1 MHETHKIVFLFDV
14 DNTLID
20 NDRMKTDL
28 GKHVLEVFGQAGE
41 EALWTLYDEQRAK
54 HDYADFI
61 GTLERFRLAYIQ
73 DMRVINLANW
83 LLNYPFRE
91 RLYPDALEAVRHVSQ
106 WGLPVIL
113 TDGDGVF
120 QPHKLESAGLID
132 AFNGHVLNYVHKEK
146 ELDNILRAY
155 PAAHYV
161 LIDDKLKLL
170 DAFKRALG
178 DRVTTVFPRQGH
190 YANQKETL
198 EQTPPADI
206 EIAHIADLAKHDFSA
221 LVPA

>member
-1 MHETHKIVFLFDV
+1 MNTTFKAIFLFDV

-28 GKHVLEVFGQAGE
+28 GEYVRETFGA
-41 EALWTLYDEQRAK
+41 EAEKEFWTLYDEQRVK

-61 GTLERFRLAYIQ
+61 GTLERFRCAHIQ
-73 DMRVINLANW
+73 DMRTVRLSNW
-83 LLNYPFRE
+83 VLNYPFEE
-91 RLYPDALEAVRHVSQ
+91 RLYPDAVAAVHHVSQ

-132 AFNGHVLNYVHKEK
+132 AFGGNVLNYVHKEK
-146 ELDNILRAY
+146 ELDNVLRAY
-155 PAAHYV
+155 PAEHYV

-178 DRVTTVFPRQGH
+178 DRVTTVFPCQGH
-190 YANQKETL
+190 YAEQQSTL
-198 EQTPPADI
+198 ENMLPADI
-206 EIAHIADLAKHDFSA
+206 EINRIAELMEHDFSER
-221 LVPA
+221 VPA